1 MNKIGKILFLG
12 FFIINIFN
20 YIYCSNNFQ
29 YKYGKEEKNNSLI
42 EMKQIAGEQVLQMQ
56 KIIKQSEIETKVLKI
71 IIKRIEKKYKKLK
84 NKNIAK
90 NKKRE

>member
-1 MNKIGKILFLG
+1 MNKISKMLFLG
-12 FFIINIFN
+12 FFGINIFN
-20 YIYCSNNFQ
+20 DVYCSNNF
-29 YKYGKEEKNNSLI
+29 KYSKEEKENYNLKK
-42 EMKQIAGEQVLQMQ
+42 MKQIAGEQVLQIQ
-56 KIIKQSEIETKVLKI
+56 KIIKQSKIETKVLKI